1 MKTKRTESPSRT
13 RYWKKV
19 NKMKDLIINKLE
31 EIEKTKRV
39 NILFAVESGSRAWGF
54 ESPDSDYDIRFVYK
68 KDIRK
73 YLSLWEENST
83 IQFMTEEDLDGV
95 GWDLQK
101 ASKLLAKSN
110 ASFLGWLFSPI
121 VYFSHG
127 ETLEKMRSLAN
138 ENFNPVSGFYHFHSM
153 NKGFHEKLEAERFT
167 IKEFFY
173 AIRTA
178 LCANWIL
185 KNKTIPPVLFTELFE
200 LISNHQSKL
209 LLDLV
214 QLKASTAETGIVS
227 IHPDLLN
234 MAKTIV
240 LENESKKNSLKK
252 VKLNS
257 IAFNEFFINEVL

>member
-1 MKTKRTESPSRT
+1 
-13 RYWKKV
+13 
-19 NKMKDLIINKLE
+19 MKDLIINKLK
-31 EIEKTKRV
+31 EIEKTKEV
-39 NILFAVESGSRAWGF
+39 DILFAVESGSRAWGF
-54 ESPDSDYDIRFVYK
+54 ESPDSDYDVRFVYK
-68 KDIRK
+68 KDFRK
-73 YLSLWEENST
+73 YLSLWEEDDT

-121 VYFSHG
+121 VYFSHR
-127 ETLEKMRSLAN
+127 ETLENMRTLAK

-153 NKGFHEKLEAERFT
+153 NKGFHEKLKEGKFT

-185 KNKTIPPVLFTELFE
+185 KNKTIPPVSFTELFE
-200 LISNHQSKL
+200 LISDHESRL

-214 QLKASTAETGIVS
+214 QLKASTAEAGIVA
-227 IHPDLLN
+227 INTDLLN

-240 LENESKKNSLKK
+240 LENESKKDSLKK
-252 VKLNS
+252 VRLNPT
-257 IAFNEFFINEVL
+257 AFNEFFINELT